1 MNELKDKVALVTGGS
16 TGIGQATAIAFA
28 QAGAK
33 VAIASR
39 TPAAG
44 EKTVSQIKAAGGDA
58 VFIKT
63 DVTQASEVE
72 ALVDKTVSIYGRL
85 DCAFNNA
92 GIEGKLGAIVDET
105 EDNWHSVIDA
115 NMKSVWLSMK
125 YEIAHML
132 KNGGGAI
139 VNNASVVGLIAMP
152 NVATYTASKHGV
164 VGLTK
169 AAALECAKA
178 GIRVNAVA
186 PAVIQTPMLDRFVG
200 GSQEGIAAFGDR
212 HPIGRVGKPEE
223 IAAAVLWLTSNAA
236 SFVTGQTLAVDGG
249 YTVQ

>member
-44 EKTVSQIKAAGGDA
+44 EKTVSQIKVAGGDA

-200 GSQEGIAAFGDR
+200 GSQEAIAAFGDR

>member
-1 MNELKDKVALVTGGS
+1 MNDLTDKVALVTGGS

-39 TPAAG
+39 NPAAG
-44 EKTVSQIKAAGGDA
+44 EETVSQIKAAGGEA

-72 ALVDKTVSIYGRL
+72 ALVDKTVSLYGRL

-105 EDNWHSVIDA
+105 EENWHNVIDA

-125 YEIAHML
+125 YEIAQML

-164 VGLTK
+164 VGLTQ
-169 AAALECAKA
+169 AAALESAKS

-200 GSQEGIAAFGDR
+200 GSQEAIAAFGDR

-236 SFVTGQTLAVDGG
+236 SFVTGHTLVVDGG